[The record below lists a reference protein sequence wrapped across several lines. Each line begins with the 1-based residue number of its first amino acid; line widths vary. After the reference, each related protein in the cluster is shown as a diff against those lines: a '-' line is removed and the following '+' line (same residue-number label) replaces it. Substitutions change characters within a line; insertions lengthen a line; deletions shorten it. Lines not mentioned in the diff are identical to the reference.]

1 VECPDI
7 PDCNCVG
14 KHRTIAIELELVEV
28 RDHGKR
34 TGPRQAYSD
43 NETPKCEVI
52 EAQNAAWHVIA

>member
-1 VECPDI
+1 M
-7 PDCNCVG
+7 
-14 KHRTIAIELELVEV
+14 ELELVEV

-43 NETPKCEVI
+43 KEIPECEVI